1 MTSAEHRSEKA
12 TNSMSQSNTSKT
24 SSRIS
29 TQEIAAMTPED
40 VAELAQRLEQD
51 EYSTPFEGLKDWHR
65 LRAVAFQRS
74 ELVEPYMH
82 LLDLE
87 AFDES

>member
-1 MTSAEHRSEKA
+1 MQSAESLHTRAYDEA
-12 TNSMSQSNTSKT
+12 TVNSAPQTTNHISSQD
-24 SSRIS
+24 
-29 TQEIAAMTPED
+29 IAQMTPED
-40 VAELAQRLEQD
+40 VAQLAQRLEQD
-51 EYSTPFEGLKDWHR
+51 EYDTPFEGLKDWHR

>member
-1 MTSAEHRSEKA
+1 MQSTESLHTEVH
-12 TNSMSQSNTSKT
+12 TGTTVNSDPQ

-29 TQEIAAMTPED
+29 SQDIAKMTPED
-40 VAELAQRLEQD
+40 VAQLAQRLEQD
-51 EYSTPFEGLKDWHR
+51 EYNTPFDGLKDWHR

>member
-1 MTSAEHRSEKA
+1 MQSTESLHTEAN
-12 TNSMSQSNTSKT
+12 TGTIVNSDPQ

-29 TQEIAAMTPED
+29 SQDIAKMTPED
-40 VAELAQRLEQD
+40 VAQLAQRLEQD
-51 EYSTPFEGLKDWHR
+51 AYNTPFDGLKDWHR